1 MAAVPDDLET
11 QPHVRAVPAE
21 AAPAEHA
28 AQPDDPEVTCSEDG
42 SRCLSREEVR
52 AISRRVVTEH
62 QRLIALL
69 AAYDSQRSEPPG
81 TNH

>member
-42 SRCLSREEVR
+42 SRCLSREERR
-52 AISRRVVTEH
+52 ATGRRVIAER
-62 QRLIALL
+62 QRAFELL
-69 AAYDSQRSEPPG
+69 EKFDSR
-81 TNH
+81 